1 MTKPAID
8 INTLSIDEMLDLKD
22 ALEAELASIAKAE
35 IGPMVQRLERLQGY
49 LDTQIP
55 VTPKAAAESVTAP
68 KAVKTASKPKRPKKS
83 KPASKAAKRG
93 KVAPKFRDPETGT
106 TWTGRGRT
114 PVWLRDYEAAGRKRE
129 EFSI

>member
-8 INTLSIDEMLDLKD
+8 IDALSIDEMLNLKD
-22 ALEAELASIAKAE
+22 ALEAKLADIAKAE
-35 IGPMVQRLERLQGY
+35 AGPMAQRLERLQAY

-55 VTPKAAAESVTAP
+55 VTPKAAAESVRTP
-68 KAVKTASKPKRPKKS
+68 KATKSASKPKRSKKAKTAPK
-83 KPASKAAKRG
+83 ADKRG

-114 PVWLRDYEAAGRKRE
+114 PIWLREQEAAGRKRE
-129 EFSI
+129 EFSV